1 MTVYN
6 LDPSISL
13 DELYHSFVT
22 FGDVKDIRD
31 LPGRVN
37 SKVIEFYDG
46 ALAIHRC
53 LRACLH
59 RVLGHCLPR
68 IVDWPTASWP
78 G

>member
-31 LPGRVN
+31 VPGRVN

-46 ALAIHRC
+46 APTLMPSMLAN
-53 LRACLH
+53 LRDCRRA
-59 RVLGHCLPR
+59 
-68 IVDWPTASWP
+68 ASRLVA
-78 G
+78 GYEMYR

>member
-46 ALAIHRC
+46 AP
-53 LRACLH
+53 
-59 RVLGHCLPR
+59 PR
-68 IVDWPTASWP
+68 PSGCEAGS
-78 G
+78 

>member
-1 MTVYN
+1 VVTVYN

-46 ALAIHRC
+46 AFS
-53 LRACLH
+53 
-59 RVLGHCLPR
+59 VLL
-68 IVDWPTASWP
+68 V
-78 G
+78 

>member
-37 SKVIEFYDG
+37 SKLIEFYDG
-46 ALAIHRC
+46 ALARRC
-53 LRACLH
+53 CSHAVNAFDYMQGAL
-59 RVLGHCLPR
+59 
-68 IVDWPTASWP
+68 S
-78 G
+78 

>member
-46 ALAIHRC
+46 AFS
-53 LRACLH
+53 
-59 RVLGHCLPR
+59 VLL
-68 IVDWPTASWP
+68 V
-78 G
+78 